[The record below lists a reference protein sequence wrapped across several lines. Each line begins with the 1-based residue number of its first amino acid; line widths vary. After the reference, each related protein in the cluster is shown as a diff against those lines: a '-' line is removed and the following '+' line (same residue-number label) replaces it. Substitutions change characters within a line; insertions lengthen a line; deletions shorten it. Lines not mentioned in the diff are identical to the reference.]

1 MNLKNTNPI
10 GVFDSGFGGLSVWIK
25 LIEQLPNESIV
36 YFADSANCPYGPK
49 SQNEII
55 ELSKKITEFLIE
67 KQCKI
72 IVVACNTATAAA
84 IEYLRAN
91 YPITFI
97 GMEPAVKPAA
107 QQSKTGNIGILA
119 TKGTLEGRLF
129 KETSQKYTHNM
140 NVHIQIGEGLVEKVE
155 SGDLNSDSTLELL
168 KKYIHPM
175 LEGNI
180 DHLVL
185 GCTHY
190 PFLTE
195 PIQKITGNKL
205 TIVNPANAIALQT
218 KRKLEENKLL
228 NNSNSESNYEFY
240 LNKGDKLV
248 LEKLILTLNAKVK
261 YNCFETQI

>member
-1 MNLKNTNPI
+1 MKNTNPI

-25 LIEQLPNESIV
+25 LVDQMPNESIV

-49 SQNEII
+49 TQYEII

-168 KKYIHPM
+168 KKYLNPM
-175 LEGNI
+175 IDCKI

-195 PIQKITGNKL
+195 IIRKITGDELN
-205 TIVNPANAIALQT
+205 IVNPANAIAVQT
-218 KRKLEENKLL
+218 QKKLAENNLL
-228 NNSNSESNYEFY
+228 NHSKSRSDYEFY
-240 LNKGDKLV
+240 LNNGNKEILDVLV
-248 LEKLILTLNAKVK
+248 KQLNTNIV
-261 YNCFETQI
+261 YESYIISNF

>member
-1 MNLKNTNPI
+1 MNNTNPI

-25 LIEQLPNESIV
+25 LIEQLPNESMV

-49 SQNEII
+49 TQSEII
-55 ELSKKITEFLIE
+55 ELSKKITDFLIE
-67 KQCKI
+67 KKCKI

-155 SGDLNSDSTLELL
+155 AGDLNSDSTLKLL
-168 KKYIHPM
+168 KKYINPM
-175 LEGNI
+175 MESNI

-195 PIQKITGNKL
+195 TIQKITGDKL

-218 KRKLEENKLL
+218 NRKLEENKIQ
-228 NNSNSESNYEFY
+228 NHSNKKPTYQFY
-240 LNKGDKLV
+240 LNKGNKSV
-248 LEKLILTLNAKVK
+248 LEKLIKTLNSNVK
-261 YNCFETQI
+261 YECFEI